1 MPNKPGTE
9 FAILHAWREQ
19 GADRIN
25 PLAFHYLVALQ
36 KRMATLEGDARRLLG
51 EKLSARIG
59 AYAEDIERATSEDA
73 SVERTQ
79 PSTALAEL
87 TRQLDSRANVLDTGI
102 ATTDIAPRTT
112 LAQIGVLDDVRKL
125 WSNVRASNQVRR
137 SLEDSPQNV
146 GPLNSSSLVHRA
158 LTLMSEASPGYLQ
171 HFMSYVDVLSWL
183 QHLDDHGVITA
194 GGSSHPASGKP
205 RPARKPRKRREPA

>member
-1 MPNKPGTE
+1 MPSKPITE
-9 FAILHAWREQ
+9 FAILDAWREQ

-51 EKLSARIG
+51 EKLSARIE
-59 AYAEDIERATSEDA
+59 AYAEDIERTTSEDVSA
-73 SVERTQ
+73 QRTQ

-87 TRQLDSRANVLDTGI
+87 TRQLDSRVNVRDTSI
-102 ATTDIAPRTT
+102 TTSDDAPRST
-112 LAQIGVLDDVRKL
+112 LAEMGVLDDVRKL

-137 SLEDSPQNV
+137 SLEDSPQNT

-158 LTLMSEASPGYLQ
+158 LTLMSGASPGYVK
-171 HFMSYVDVLSWL
+171 HFMSYVDALSWL

-205 RPARKPRKRREPA
+205 RPPRKARKRREPA